1 MPVNG
6 MLLIGPT
13 GVGKTPFGNYLEE
26 YGVGGKRCFHFD
38 FGHQLRSV
46 AVHDGPA
53 ADYTAGE
60 HEFIGKVLS
69 EGVLLENEHFYIAE
83 KIIDVFL
90 HGRGFKENDILV
102 LNGLPRHAGQALDIE
117 RKVAVT
123 GVIVLDCSAE
133 DIYSRIR
140 ENAGGDRMGREDDG
154 IGMVRKKLEI
164 FHRRTAPLIQHYET
178 AGRDVFRLKVNY
190 SSTAE
195 ELYSDFLLLE
205 KRHRV

>member
-26 YGVGGKRCFHFD
+26 RGLGGKRCFHFD

-46 AVHDGPA
+46 AVYDGPA
-53 ADYTAGE
+53 ADYTAAE
-60 HEFIGKVLS
+60 HEFIRKVLS
-69 EGVLLENEHFYIAE
+69 EGVLLENEHYYIAE
-83 KIIDVFL
+83 KIIDVFM

-140 ENAGGDRMGREDDG
+140 ENAGGDRAGREDDG

-164 FHRRTAPLIQHYET
+164 FHKRTAPLIQHYET